1 MAVVTTKSAAITNRD
16 AQPVVLNNAAT
27 TRAPLKKAIGVVAA
41 ASGDSIASK
50 YLFCSVPSNAIV
62 NSVLVS
68 APDIGTTGTMDLGL
82 YKNTADGGAVVDADF
97 FKAAIDTHSGAITK
111 SEVMYGNVITVA
123 NSEQRLWQLLGLSSD
138 PGLIYD
144 VVGTLAAA
152 QDGAGSIAVEVV
164 YAE

>member
-16 AQPVVLNNAAT
+16 AQPVVLNNAAV

-41 ASGDSIASK
+41 VSGDDIASK
-50 YLFCSVPSNAIV
+50 YVFCSIPSNAIV
-62 NSVLVS
+62 NSATVS
-68 APDIGTTGTMDLGL
+68 CPDIGTTGTMDLGL

-97 FKAAIDTHSGAITK
+97 FKAAIDTHSGALTK
-111 SEVMYGNVITVA
+111 SGVMYGNVITVA
-123 NSEQRLWQLLGLSSD
+123 LSQSRVWQLLGLASD
-138 PGLIYD
+138 PGLVYD

-152 QDGAGSIAVEVV
+152 QDGSGSISVEVT